1 MSVRMN
7 RLAHSTKTLNF
18 FGARFCLPMSIS
30 LSLFLT
36 FPLLSFAGT
45 SPAKAGNPTDAPSN
59 TSHIETLKAHWD
71 YMGIEG
77 PEHWG
82 LLTEE
87 YMTCETGNRQSP
99 INITMTNH
107 GDHHQKLV
115 FHYQTSQLHE
125 MNNGHTIQVSHVSEC
140 RVDLNDRT
148 YKLRQFHFH
157 APSEHH
163 IEGKA
168 FPMEMHLVHQ
178 DKTGHVLVLAVMMET
193 DVSQPVLSKLWKW
206 LPEQIGQQVS
216 IPLELSLTDAL
227 PTNTHH
233 YAYGGSLTTPPCTE
247 GVQWIVLKEPM
258 HVTQQD
264 VDQFVQI
271 IGQNARPIQPLRGRH
286 IDDD

>member
-1 MSVRMN
+1 MI
-7 RLAHSTKTLNF
+7 
-18 FGARFCLPMSIS
+18 IS
-30 LSLFLT
+30 YS
-36 FPLLSFAGT
+36 LLSFLPMLTFAGNTSEKTAKTADTPSGT
-45 SPAKAGNPTDAPSN
+45 SHNERLQS
-59 TSHIETLKAHWD
+59 HWD

-82 LLTEE
+82 MLTEK

-99 INITMTNH
+99 INITLTHH
-107 GDHHQKLV
+107 GDHQQKLV

-125 MNNGHTIQVSHVSEC
+125 MNNGHTIQVSHVSGC
-140 RVDLNDRT
+140 RVDLNDRK

-178 DKTGHVLVLAVMMET
+178 DDTGHVLVLAVMMAT
-193 DVSQPVLSKLWKW
+193 DAPQPVLSKLWNW
-206 LPEQIGQQVS
+206 LPEQIEEEVS
-216 IPLELSLTDAL
+216 IPLEISLTDIL
-227 PTNTHH
+227 PTSTHH
-233 YAYGGSLTTPPCTE
+233 YAYSGSLTTPPCTE
-247 GVQWIVLKEPM
+247 GVQWIVLKEPT

-271 IGQNARPIQPLRGRH
+271 IGRNARPIQPLRGRH
-286 IDDD
+286 IDND

>member
-1 MSVRMN
+1 MSFRISGV
-7 RLAHSTKTLNF
+7 AKSTKTLKIC
-18 FGARFCLPMSIS
+18 GKRLCLPMIIAYS
-30 LSLFLT
+30 LVSFL
-36 FPLLSFAGT
+36 PLLAFAGNASEKT
-45 SPAKAGNPTDAPSN
+45 GDITDAPSS
-59 TSHIETLKAHWD
+59 TSHNERLQSHWD

-82 LLTEE
+82 MLTEK

-99 INITMTNH
+99 INITMTHH
-107 GDHHQKLV
+107 GDHQQQLV

-125 MNNGHTIQVSHVSEC
+125 MNNGHTIQVSHVSGC
-140 RVDLNDRT
+140 RVDLNDRK
-148 YKLRQFHFH
+148 YQLRQFHFH

-178 DKTGHVLVLAVMMET
+178 DETGHVLVLAVMMAT
-193 DVSQPVLSKLWKW
+193 DAPQPVLSKLWKW
-206 LPEQIGQQVS
+206 LPEQIEEEVS
-216 IPLELSLTDAL
+216 IPLELSLTDVL

-233 YAYGGSLTTPPCTE
+233 YAYSGSLTTPPCTE
-247 GVQWIVLKEPM
+247 GVQWIVLKDPM

-271 IGQNARPIQPLRGRH
+271 IGLNARPIQPLRNRH